1 MARILVIEDD
11 DSIRKLI
18 EKFMTIDG
26 HEVETAENGAVGLK
40 MIDSRQYDLLIT
52 DIVMPEQDGIGVL
65 MELRM
70 RSSKLKT
77 IVITG
82 GSLKLQVDDLMLTA
96 RAMKADKVLQKP
108 LDFEKLSQVVAA
120 LLKPAEETV

>member
-40 MIDSRQYDLLIT
+40 MIASRQYDLLIT

-65 MELRM
+65 MELR
-70 RSSKLKT
+70 RTQSKLKT

-82 GSLKLQVDDLMLTA
+82 GSLKLQMHDLMLTA

>member
-1 MARILVIEDD
+1 MARILVIDDD

-26 HEVETAENGAVGLK
+26 HEVETAENGLIGLQ
-40 MIDSRQYDLLIT
+40 MIGSRPYDLLIT

-65 MELRM
+65 IELRKTQ
-70 RSSKLKT
+70 SKLKT

-82 GSLKLQVDDLMLTA
+82 GSLKLNINDLMKMA
-96 RAMKADKVLQKP
+96 KVMKADKVLMKP
-108 LDFEKLSQVVAA
+108 LDFEYLKLTVDE
-120 LLKPAEETV
+120 LLKAAEGAS

>member
-1 MARILVIEDD
+1 VARILVIEDD

-40 MIDSRQYDLLIT
+40 MIASRQYDLLIT

>member
-40 MIDSRQYDLLIT
+40 MIASRQYDLLIT

>member
-18 EKFMTIDG
+18 EKFMQLDG

-40 MIDSRQYDLLIT
+40 MIGSRHYDLLIT
-52 DIVMPEQDGIGVL
+52 DVVMPEQDGIGVL
-65 MELRM
+65 RALRA
-70 RSSKLKT
+70 RASKLKT

-82 GSLKLQVDDLMLTA
+82 GSLKLQVDDIVLTA
-96 RAMKADKVLQKP
+96 RALKADKVLQKP
-108 LDFEKLSQVVAA
+108 LDFENLSLTVAE
-120 LLKPAEETV
+120 LLKSAEETV

>member
-11 DSIRKLI
+11 DSIRELI
-18 EKFMTIDG
+18 EKFMLLDG

-40 MIDSRQYDLLIT
+40 MIGSRQYDLLIT

-65 MELRM
+65 MELRKT
-70 RSSKLKT
+70 SSKMKT

-82 GSLKLQVDDLMLTA
+82 GTSKLQVNDLMATA
-96 RAMKADKVLQKP
+96 RVMKADKVLQKP
-108 LDFEKLSQVVAA
+108 LDFENLSLTVAE
-120 LLKPAEETV
+120 LLKPAVEKI

>member
-11 DSIRKLI
+11 DSIRNLI
-18 EKFMTIDG
+18 EKFMTKDG
-26 HEVETAENGAVGLK
+26 YEVETAENGAVGIK
-40 MIDSRQYDLLIT
+40 MIGSRQYDLLIT

-65 MELRM
+65 MELRT

-96 RAMKADKVLQKP
+96 RAMKADRVMMKP
-108 LDFEKLSQVVAA
+108 LDFELLSAHVAE
-120 LLKPAEETV
+120 LLKPAEETI

>member
-40 MIDSRQYDLLIT
+40 MIGSRQYDLLIT

-65 MELRM
+65 MELRAQ
-70 RSSKLKT
+70 SSKLKT

-96 RAMKADKVLQKP
+96 KAMKADKVLKKP
-108 LDFEKLSQVVAA
+108 LDFEKLSSVVTE
-120 LLKPAEETV
+120 LLKPAEENV